1 MRFTFKTAVVATAI
15 AVVSS
20 ATLFAQNSSPPSMP
34 KSLAVIADKTN
45 ADIAKIIA
53 TTPSAQLAAAVA
65 SYIMREGANLDG
77 AKQGTLINTAMDAVP
92 ASARAGIVSNAIG
105 QIGGPT
111 EFASIKG
118 QGTLSALVSYAVNAS
133 FNESAVDK
141 AAIASAAVQAV
152 IAATAGNSS
161 VTGGAL
167 AGVISSVANTTQ
179 PSQMSGVVGAMIEAA
194 AGKLDSVTSAEFIS
208 GVSGLSLSKV
218 SGTDAAAVKAALIAA
233 APAQTDMINRLASD
247 AAAQRADAI
256 AASVKTNGGTT
267 PSSTSPTAGTDPTAG
282 LPPTASGGTSSSTGA
297 DPTAGLPATA
307 SGGTTDAGNIPA
319 TPGTNFGGAS
329 SPTNSGGGG
338 GAVSRS

>member
-1 MRFTFKTAVVATAI
+1 M
-15 AVVSS
+15 
-20 ATLFAQNSSPPSMP
+20 
-34 KSLAVIADKTN
+34 
-45 ADIAKIIA
+45 
-53 TTPSAQLAAAVA
+53 A
-65 SYIMREGANLDG
+65 SYITHEGANLDG
-77 AKQGTLINTAMDAVP
+77 SKQGTLINTAMDAVP

-118 QGTLSALVSYAVNAS
+118 QGTLHALVSYAVNAS

-152 IAATAGNSS
+152 IAATAGNPS

-179 PSQMSGVVGAMIEAA
+179 PSQMFGVVGAMIEAA

-267 PSSTSPTAGTDPTAG
+267 PSSTAGTDPTAG

-319 TPGTNFGGAS
+319 TLGTNFGGAS
-329 SPTNSGGGG
+329 VPTNSGGGVT
-338 GAVSRS
+338 AVSPS